1 MIGIMNCGS
10 DSSVE
15 FYASNRQSSLYQH
28 KTSKDSRTYT
38 PEGRVLINGKPEIPE
53 TPDDLWRSLICRA
66 ITTRVMKDPDSP
78 PKESGPL
85 AVIRRFSSRLGIR
98 SNRGSVEKKTMEKN
112 DENDNDTETGENNQ
126 SGGDEN
132 GENGGDVE
140 KKDNHVTIIKVKAMH
155 RKKDG
160 DDDEEKEHS
169 GDESDREEFRIYAH
183 DSILK
188 RLMEEKAMIEKEMG
202 DAGDIEMEWAKD
214 KSRVS
219 VNEDH
224 DMIIERL

>member
-15 FYASNRQSSLYQH
+15 FYASNRQSSLYQR
-28 KTSKDSRTYT
+28 KPSKDTRTYT
-38 PEGRVLINGKPEIPE
+38 PEGRVLINGKPEVPE

-66 ITTRVMKDPDSP
+66 ITTRVMKDPNS

-98 SNRGSVEKKTMEKN
+98 SNRGSVEKETMEKN
-112 DENDNDTETGENNQ
+112 DENDNDTGTGENNEN
-126 SGGDEN
+126 GGGEN
-132 GENGGDVE
+132 GESGGDVE
-140 KKDNHVTIIKVKAMH
+140 KKDNHVTIIKVKTMN
-155 RKKDG
+155 RKKEDDG
-160 DDDEEKEHS
+160 DEKKEERS
-169 GDESDREEFRIYAH
+169 GDESDQEEFRIYAH

-202 DAGDIEMEWAKD
+202 DVGDIEMEWAKD